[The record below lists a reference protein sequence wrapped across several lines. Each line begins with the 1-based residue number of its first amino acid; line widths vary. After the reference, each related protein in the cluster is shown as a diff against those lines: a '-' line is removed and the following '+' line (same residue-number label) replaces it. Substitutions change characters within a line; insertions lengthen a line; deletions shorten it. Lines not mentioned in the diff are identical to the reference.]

1 MDSKSWEGWESK
13 SKVER
18 SYNLHE
24 PSFRNLGRNGMH
36 LRRFFEEFP

>member
-1 MDSKSWEGWESK
+1 MDSKCWGKMESK

-18 SYNLHE
+18 LYDLHE
-24 PSFRNLGRNGMH
+24 PNFRNLGRNGMY